1 MVKWRDWP
9 AAAAGM
15 GQQSNRA
22 RHASQNFIAGGERRG
37 ARKSTGAAAVSEE
50 EPPSRGRALLALLLL
65 VVLVAGGWVLA
76 RHLAEVAQ
84 TEDCLMAGRRDCA
97 VVRE

>member
-1 MVKWRDWP
+1 
-9 AAAAGM
+9 
-15 GQQSNRA
+15 
-22 RHASQNFIAGGERRG
+22 
-37 ARKSTGAAAVSEE
+37 VSDE

-65 VVLVAGGWVLA
+65 MVLVAGGWVLA